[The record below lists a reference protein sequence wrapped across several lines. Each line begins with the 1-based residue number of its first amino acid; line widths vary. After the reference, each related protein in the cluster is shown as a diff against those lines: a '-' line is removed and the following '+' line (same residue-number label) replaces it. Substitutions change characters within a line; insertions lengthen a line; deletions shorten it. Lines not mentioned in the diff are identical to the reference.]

1 MMELEGQV
9 ALVTG
14 ASRGIGKAIA
24 LTLGSRGATVVG
36 TATTE
41 VMLMIR
47 PERAFIIPRNTALQS
62 RNTDPRLVSITASHS
77 VCFMRMARLSRAMP
91 ALLTRMDMLPYARSI
106 SATRGSM
113 LAASVTSSRAPFP

>member
-1 MMELEGQV
+1 
-9 ALVTG
+9 
-14 ASRGIGKAIA
+14 
-24 LTLGSRGATVVG
+24 
-36 TATTE
+36 
-41 VMLMIR
+41 MIR

-77 VCFMRMARLSRAMP
+77 VSFMRMARLSLAMP
-91 ALLTRMDMLPYARSI
+91 ALLTRTDMLPYARSI